1 MKLFIVLL
9 IFSINSIQEN
19 EKEDFGKKLEEFE
32 KSFQVT
38 LKKQTH
44 SQLMATMKALKK
56 QHDDLLKKFT
66 ALTGCVIDRA
76 NRQNTTP
83 EIYLIPKINILI
95 AKSTVQK

>member
-56 QHDDLLKKFT
+56 QHDDLIKKFKKT
-66 ALTGCVIDRA
+66 HHKKLV
-76 NRQNTTP
+76 P
-83 EIYLIPKINILI
+83 EKVM
-95 AKSTVQK
+95 KS